1 MDALTLDQFSVFLTV
16 AKEGSF
22 AAAARRLNRAQ
33 SAITYTI
40 QKLEEQSGV
49 ALFDRSS
56 YRPALTAAGR
66 ALLPRAK
73 LILDDVDSYRRLVR
87 DITNGLE
94 ASLTLATDAYAPS
107 DVLLPVLEDFGRTFP
122 SVELRI
128 RVEPVATVITTL
140 RERLADLGLLIEYT
154 ALPEEFGRSVL
165 GRVELVPVAAPTH
178 PLARIAGP
186 CDEGQLRDHT
196 QLVLGAGD
204 DVTCGCGDD
213 FVQSLGRWRV
223 NNLETMRELILAG
236 IGWGCLPRSKIS
248 RDLERRTLVELRLER
263 WDGADRMSE
272 FSLVLAYHRDGPLGH
287 AAQWLLQQFKP
298 KT

>member
-16 AKEGSF
+16 ANEGSF

-56 YRPALTAAGR
+56 YRPVLTEAGR

-73 LILDDVDSYRRLVR
+73 QILDDVDSYRRLVR

-94 ASLTLATDAYAPS
+94 ASLTLAIDAYVPS
-107 DVLLPVLEDFGRTFP
+107 DVLLPVLVAFGRTFP
-122 SVELRI
+122 SVELRV
-128 RVEPVATVITTL
+128 RVEPLATVIATL

-154 ALPEEFGRSVL
+154 RLPEELGRSVL
-165 GRVELVPVAAPTH
+165 GRVELVPVAAPIH

-186 CDEGQLRDHT
+186 CDERQLRGHT

-204 DVTCGCGDD
+204 DVTSGCDD
-213 FVQSLGRWRV
+213 FLQSLHRWHV
-223 NNLETMRELILAG
+223 NNLETIRELILAG
-236 IGWGCLPRSKIS
+236 IGWGCLPRSKVS
-248 RDLERRTLVELRLER
+248 RDLEHGTLVELRLER
-263 WDGADRMSE
+263 WDGADQMSE
-272 FSLVLAYHRDGPLGH
+272 FPLVLAYHRKGPLGH